1 MVNDVKH
8 PIYEKTAEE
17 YLLEGNQNYHKSEF
31 KKAIE
36 AYKKAIDIKPDEEA
50 YYNMGLA
57 YTMLNEK
64 VNFEE
69 VIKAYKKAIE
79 INIALSS
86 CKISFLS
93 PSEISIVSALSIV

>member
-1 MVNDVKH
+1 
-8 PIYEKTAEE
+8 
-17 YLLEGNQNYHKSEF
+17 LQ
-31 KKAIE
+31 
-36 AYKKAIDIKPDEEA
+36 EA

-79 INIALSS
+79 INPDKDEAYYNMGGVYTKLTHVSSACHFRCLLSFFITTGFKS
-86 CKISFLS
+86 MAFL
-93 PSEISIVSALSIV
+93 